1 MGAVMAGGV
10 RRLCGVPVPML
21 EGRRQHW
28 VGALSPSMKTV
39 VDGRQSSGCTR
50 TEIELGNKRESSYP
64 NIVACAR
71 RTAINSMGSK

>member
-28 VGALSPSMKTV
+28 VGALSPGVKLWLRDKSL
-39 VDGRQSSGCTR
+39 R
-50 TEIELGNKRESSYP
+50 
-64 NIVACAR
+64 VAPALR
-71 RTAINSMGSK
+71 

>member
-28 VGALSPSMKTV
+28 VGALSPGVKLWVT
-39 VDGRQSSGCTR
+39 DRQYSSCTR
-50 TEIELGNKRESSYP
+50 TEIKLGNKRESSYP
-64 NIVACAR
+64 
-71 RTAINSMGSK
+71 

>member
-28 VGALSPSMKTV
+28 VGALSPGVKLWVTDRSP
-39 VDGRQSSGCTR
+39 R
-50 TEIELGNKRESSYP
+50 
-64 NIVACAR
+64 VAPVLR
-71 RTAINSMGSK
+71 